1 MYRVH
6 LMVAVAF
13 AAINCNHSQLTSVN
27 SVRQHN
33 VMLRVCWMNC
43 QRRPSTTSWTCQYV
57 TCRRRAYHRAEV
69 YTVDVTVQ
77 TGEHVL
83 QQWRFTVSTEAR
95 WSQSLVEEVWTRS
108 IWDNGLSANH
118 EPKHDVKDTG
128 DAGSSTSTALYDVD
142 RQLEWTSVCLLMQTL
157 GWDCTAQGC

>member
-1 MYRVH
+1 
-6 LMVAVAF
+6 MVSVAF
-13 AAINCNHSQLTSVN
+13 AAINCSHSQLTSVN

-57 TCRRRAYHRAEV
+57 TCWPHAYHRAEV
-69 YTVDVTVQ
+69 YTVDVTVH
-77 TGEHVL
+77 TGQHVL
-83 QQWRFTVSTEAR
+83 QQWHFTVSTEAR

-108 IWDNGLSANH
+108 IWDNELPANH
-118 EPKHDVKDTG
+118 EPEHDVKDTG